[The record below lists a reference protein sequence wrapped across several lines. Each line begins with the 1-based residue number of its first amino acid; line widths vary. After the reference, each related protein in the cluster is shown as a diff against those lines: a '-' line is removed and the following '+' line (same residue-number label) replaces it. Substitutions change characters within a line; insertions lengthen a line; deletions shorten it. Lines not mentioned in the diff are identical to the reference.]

1 MEGYNMIDNYVSRT
15 MDFFDSKAMMVEW
28 TTYMLLS
35 MFDKN
40 DSDHVDVARFKECK
54 AMFKKSHTNKH
65 TNCSEVFVAK
75 MYYSEDPQKYLD
87 RIDTIHKNFDKSFF
101 SVDWGDDFAA
111 LLFEASGKDVSEAN
125 EYFKKSGEILKKI
138 QKKQG
143 FWDGVSFGLHDAML
157 IALSGRDVD
166 YYIDDMVSCADKF
179 KNYYKEVRD
188 LAIALS
194 SPLAL
199 SYKTSWKVDDFMKI
213 YHKYINKGIELG
225 DVQTQYTDKK
235 HPEFLDAKFSTS
247 FKHPDSKLNIYTI
260 FAFYIV
266 NNVDFEKS
274 MPQIIEYY
282 SKLRDVEGIGPTGKF
297 LNWGQNV
304 SKEDTLVFATLLVLL
319 ENVEDKESIVMLLI
333 GDMKLEEYI
342 AALNAVINTTF

>member
-1 MEGYNMIDNYVSRT
+1 MIDNYISRT

-40 DSDHVDVARFKECK
+40 DNAHVDVARFKECK
-54 AMFKKSHTNKH
+54 AMFKKSHMSKH

-75 MYYSEDPQKYLD
+75 MYYSENPQEYME
-87 RIDTIHKNFDKSFF
+87 RIDTIHKNFEKKLL

-111 LLFEASGKDVSEAN
+111 LLFESSGKDVSEAN
-125 EYFKKSGEILKKI
+125 EYFKKAGEILNKL
-138 QKKQG
+138 QKKQS
-143 FWDGVSFGLHDAML
+143 FWDGVHFGLHDAML

-166 YYIDDMVSCADKF
+166 YYIEDMVSCVNKF
-179 KNYYKEVRD
+179 KSYYKEVRD
-188 LAIALS
+188 IALALS

-213 YHKYINKGIELG
+213 YNKYINKSIELG
-225 DVQTQYTDKK
+225 GVQTQYTDKK
-235 HPEFLDAKFSTS
+235 NPEVLDVKYSTS
-247 FKHPDSKLNIYTI
+247 FKNPDSKLNIYTI

-274 MPQIIEYY
+274 MPEIIEYY
-282 SKLRDVEGIGPTGKF
+282 SKLRDVDGIGPTGKF

-304 SKEDTLVFATLLVLL
+304 NKEDTLAFATLLVLL
-319 ENVEDKESIVMLLI
+319 DKVEDKESIVLLLI

-342 AALNAVINTTF
+342 AAMNAVILSSF